1 MKTGTLL
8 KESSLWIICN
18 QNAGDESSMFPPPQ
32 SLSLVQ
38 NNGCS
43 ITARFMIKDK
53 SSLWWFPN
61 AILSQQLHGKGKMGI
76 HSEVAL
82 DSSSAC

>member
-1 MKTGTLL
+1 
-8 KESSLWIICN
+8 
-18 QNAGDESSMFPPPQ
+18 
-32 SLSLVQ
+32 
-38 NNGCS
+38 
-43 ITARFMIKDK
+43 MIKDK